1 MIKTS
6 LKVGLFRQMLM
17 GDEWSV
23 GGLLL
28 RMEEVCKARRDT
40 YYHNLSSALVN
51 FSLLTGS
58 EEVIS
63 KA

>member
-6 LKVGLFRQMLM
+6 LKVGLSRQMLM

-28 RMEEVCKARRDT
+28 AMEEVCKARRDT
-40 YYHNLSSALVN
+40 LFFVTAFHQPWSISGFPLV
-51 FSLLTGS
+51 L
-58 EEVIS
+58 
-63 KA
+63 KR